1 MTVTTRTPVVLWA
14 QRKDRLFLTIDL
26 HDATAPVVELSDD
39 GVLEMTTTAGA
50 PGVEGRHEYHLELEF
65 LHPIDAKASKISVAP
80 RQIVV
85 MVMKTEEV
93 GRRPLD
99 DSFVRSFVVFPSL
112 LFSFLSASVL
122 DVRRSVSDR
131 ELALSFRP
139 YRPHSGPHWPRLL
152 KANGKFPHV
161 KTDFDKWVDED
172 EEDELDRGAT
182 RATEALFLKNFF
194 FASPAARRRGR
205 RARVVVVVAKLF
217 YLSSAPPLPSLF
229 NQTPRST

>member
-39 GVLEMTTTAGA
+39 GVLKMTTTAGA

-93 GRRPLD
+93 GRRPLMIH
-99 DSFVRSFVVFPSL
+99 SFVRSLFFL
-112 LFSFLSASVL
+112 LFSSLFSPLQSSTSV
-122 DVRRSVSDR
+122 
-131 ELALSFRP
+131 
-139 YRPHSGPHWPRLL
+139 G
-152 KANGKFPHV
+152 
-161 KTDFDKWVDED
+161 
-172 EEDELDRGAT
+172 
-182 RATEALFLKNFF
+182 
-194 FASPAARRRGR
+194 
-205 RARVVVVVAKLF
+205 
-217 YLSSAPPLPSLF
+217 PSLTANSRF
-229 NQTPRST
+229 RFDPTDRTPGRTGRGC

>member
-1 MTVTTRTPVVLWA
+1 
-14 QRKDRLFLTIDL
+14 
-26 HDATAPVVELSDD
+26 
-39 GVLEMTTTAGA
+39 MTTTAGA

-194 FASPAARRRGR
+194 FRFAGGLVVAAVALASSSSSLSYSIYPPRRPSPLYLTRRRVRLEQAEGPVG
-205 RARVVVVVAKLF
+205 A
-217 YLSSAPPLPSLF
+217 
-229 NQTPRST
+229 